1 MGWAIM
7 ILLTLLTGAGLYVF
21 VRRDMGALQFTAAAL
36 LVALAGYSWQ
46 GHPGVAGAPKA
57 APGRQQLPDSEFAKS
72 REDLLGRFDRAW
84 AWMNMADAYQ
94 RRGDTWSAAEL
105 LRGAAERNPRD
116 PDLWV
121 GYGNAL
127 VIHGGGLMS
136 PAAQLAFQRAATL
149 APDHPAPRFFYGLA
163 LAQGGNFDQAERIWR
178 EILAAAPP
186 ESQYR
191 RVVEERLQQLALARA
206 AGQIP
211 PAR

>member
-1 MGWAIM
+1 MGWVIA
-7 ILLTLLTGAGLYVF
+7 LLLALLTGAGLYIF
-21 VRRDMGALQFTAAAL
+21 VRRDPGALQFTAAAL
-36 LVALAGYSWQ
+36 MVALAGYAWQ
-46 GHPGVAGAPKA
+46 GHPGFPGAPKP
-57 APGRQQLPDSEFAKS
+57 APGRQQLPDSEFAKT

-105 LRGAAERNPRD
+105 LRAAAERNPRD

-136 PAAQLAFQRAATL
+136 PAAQLAFQRAAAL

-163 LAQGGNFDQAERIWR
+163 LAQGGNYDEAERIWR

-191 RVVEERLQQLALARA
+191 RVVEERLQQLAQARA